1 MLHIPKKRKNSPLV
15 GHSFYAPLPAIKTR
29 TARYLSPT
37 SVCLDSFSLL
47 TARTGILHA
56 KTFLIAVLCNIV
68 RRSFPHVRNKPFSL
82 LEVIKWH
89 FDHEIWNKAV
99 HVYNPC
105 FTNISVGIIIIGTNL
120 IVFIWI
126 FMMSLFSHK
135 IQWTWRE
142 LNFCRLYWT
151 RFTRALKISITVVC
165 LVLVKEE
172 NTTISATKEAWYFYA
187 EIKLKDIVTEW

>member
-56 KTFLIAVLCNIV
+56 KTFLIAVLCNII

-126 FMMSLFSHK
+126 FMMRVYFHTKYNGRGGNWIFVDYTEPDLQELWKSALQWYVWYLWRRK
-135 IQWTWRE
+135 IQLSQPPRRPDIFMLR
-142 LNFCRLYWT
+142 LNWKT
-151 RFTRALKISITVVC
+151 
-165 LVLVKEE
+165 
-172 NTTISATKEAWYFYA
+172 
-187 EIKLKDIVTEW
+187 